1 MGLLEA
7 CFTVGPASTA
17 AGRLTPPGPGSS
29 LLLCPGLPTHALQ
42 PEFNLRKPPAYNY
55 DFMLLGEGLGR
66 NARRPGCLPTQP
78 RLVCLLLPVRLL
90 KQLRLVRR

>member
-1 MGLLEA
+1 MLYSRPSEHCGRAADPSGL
-7 CFTVGPASTA
+7 CRT
-17 AGRLTPPGPGSS
+17 GPGSS